1 MRAAWRERRVPGRS
15 IRQGASP
22 PPRPPPLEKARP
34 SRASPMGHG
43 TGRAAD
49 SSARLHVALP
59 QATAP
64 PENLTCEIR
73 GTDVF
78 VYVPAVMAVLPS
90 HCRQGS
96 RGGAAPQL
104 APVHRRQRPASGSQR
119 LSVAAGVASSRLER
133 GSLSPFSY
141 LVLASV
147 RNALLIIMFFL
158 SEKKSD
164 FFYDCF
170 FKWFPGKFYE
180 NKRGFWCTSD
190 PAVRGTR
197 WRRPSLSLR
206 SPKSSHG
213 S

>member
-15 IRQGASP
+15 IRQGAPP

-141 LVLASV
+141 LVLALV
-147 RNALLIIMFFL
+147 RNALLIIMVFL
-158 SEKKSD
+158 SEKKKVIS
-164 FFYDCF
+164 FMIAFSNGSRESF
-170 FKWFPGKFYE
+170 MKI
-180 NKRGFWCTSD
+180 NVGFGAHQILLSGERDGED
-190 PAVRGTR
+190 P
-197 WRRPSLSLR
+197 L
-206 SPKSSHG
+206 
-213 S
+213 

>member
-1 MRAAWRERRVPGRS
+1 MPGINFSHQCRNNKEKWPQIRKGHMRAAWRERRVPGRS
-15 IRQGASP
+15 IRQGAPP

-64 PENLTCEIR
+64 PGNLTCEIR

-147 RNALLIIMFFL
+147 RNALLIIMVFL
-158 SEKKSD
+158 SEKK
-164 FFYDCF
+164 
-170 FKWFPGKFYE
+170 K
-180 NKRGFWCTSD
+180 
-190 PAVRGTR
+190 
-197 WRRPSLSLR
+197 
-206 SPKSSHG
+206 
-213 S
+213 